1 MMRERERELLYRRS
15 PSVIHFHQQLLHH
28 QQSSRR
34 QHKPLSSPLQPSP
47 PSSFFY
53 SSAEVAGR
61 HNSLLSIQIH
71 THFHSSCVGLSL
83 PRFCRCWRQRH
94 QHSAPRPST
103 RVSLLCSL
111 PQIPKKSPIPT
122 SSSSR
127 STSPRLPP
135 ATITAG
141 CKTSIS
147 RARPNEQSFESDRNS
162 LSPTTSSR
170 A

>member
-34 QHKPLSSPLQPSP
+34 QHQPLSSPLSP
-47 PSSFFY
+47 LSSFFY

-61 HNSLLSIQIH
+61 PNSLLSIH
-71 THFHSSCVGLSL
+71 THHFRSSCVGLSL
-83 PRFCRCWRQRH
+83 PRFCRCWRRRH
-94 QHSAPRPST
+94 QHSARRPST
-103 RVSLLCSL
+103 RVSLLCLL

-135 ATITAG
+135 PTTTAG

-147 RARPNEQSFESDRNS
+147 RARPNEQSSESDRNS